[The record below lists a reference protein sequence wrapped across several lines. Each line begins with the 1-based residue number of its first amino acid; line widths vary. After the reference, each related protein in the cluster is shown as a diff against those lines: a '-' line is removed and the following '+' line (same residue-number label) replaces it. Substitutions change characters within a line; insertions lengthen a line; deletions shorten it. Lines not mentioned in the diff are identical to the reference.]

1 MSRKLLVPLV
11 AVVVA
16 LGGQV
21 ASAKTVTCSMASFER
36 TVELRYDNPGE
47 AVPCEIRYAKPDE
60 GVGEEV
66 LWRAENEA
74 GYCEA
79 RFQAFVDKLRGFG
92 WSCGTGV
99 DAGDQSTAA
108 AGGEAPVDDEPAPT
122 DESEVTEA
130 DTAEAAE
137 PDESDASAPP
147 AE

>member
-1 MSRKLLVPLV
+1 MSRKLVPVV
-11 AVVVA
+11 AVLVA
-16 LGGQV
+16 LG
-21 ASAKTVTCSMASFER
+21 AEFALAKTVACTMASMER

-47 AVPCEIRYAKPDE
+47 AVPCEIRYAKPTE

-92 WSCGTGV
+92 WSCGAAD

-108 AGGEAPVDDEPAPT
+108 AGEAPVDDEPAPTST

-130 DTAEAAE
+130 DTAEAAVR
-137 PDESDASAPP
+137 DESDTSAPP